1 MNMIEYRLN
10 GRKAALEV
18 ARLYRHLDSA
28 RLCVLQGNG
37 RLRDASPAEIA
48 AYNGAATPD
57 SEANL
62 DLQTMTKK
70 ELEAY
75 AIKRFGFDLDRR
87 KSKANLIEEIN
98 ELRSA

>member
-48 AYNGAATPD
+48 AYNGAATPE
-57 SEANL
+57 SKANP
-62 DLQTMTKK
+62 DLQAMSKK

-75 AIKRFGFDLDRR
+75 AMERFDVDLDRR
-87 KSKANLIEEIN
+87 KSKANLIEEIDK
-98 ELRSA
+98 LGTA